1 MRWPCWMRPRARP
14 WLKAAFI
21 FLLVGYGT
29 KMGLAPLHNW
39 LPDAH
44 SQAPSLVSALLS
56 GALLNCA
63 FLGILRGHQIML
75 GAGLGG
81 FSGTLLVFF
90 GLVSMFV
97 AAIFIVGQ
105 GHYKRM
111 LAYSSVEHMGI
122 LALAV
127 GLGGAAAFGG
137 MLHAMCHSL
146 TKCMLFLLAGNIL
159 ARYHTYSSYDVHG
172 LRWTIPV
179 TGALW
184 MGGFLAIVG
193 SPPFGLFVS
202 EFRIL
207 KGILQPVA
215 GGRPVHAGPGHH
227 LCGHVRGRAA
237 HVPGHPPHRHA
248 RVPA

>member
-1 MRWPCWMRPRARP
+1 MPLHSWLPMPPRRASSVSGP
-14 WLKAAFI
+14 LSGI
-21 FLLVGYGT
+21 IT
-29 KMGLAPLHNW
+29 KMGMFGIVVLLLGQTNGAVR
-39 LPDAH
+39 
-44 SQAPSLVSALLS
+44 QAEV
-56 GALLNCA
+56 
-63 FLGILRGHQIML
+63 
-75 GAGLGG
+75 
-81 FSGTLLVFF
+81 F
-90 GLVSMFV
+90 GLSWFGSILTFMG
-97 AAIFIVGQ
+97 AATLIFGELMALKQDDI
-105 GHYKRM
+105 KRM

-172 LRWTIPV
+172 LRWTMPV

-202 EFRIL
+202 EFLIL
-207 KGILQPVA
+207 KGILQQGQWLVA
-215 GGRPVHAGPGHH
+215 ALYMLALAIISWACPWPCCA
-227 LCGHVRGRAA
+227 CSRAPAPPTCPSA
-237 HVPGHPPHRHA
+237 HVSPP
-248 RVPA
+248 

>member
-1 MRWPCWMRPRARP
+1 
-14 WLKAAFI
+14 
-21 FLLVGYGT
+21 
-29 KMGLAPLHNW
+29 
-39 LPDAH
+39 
-44 SQAPSLVSALLS
+44 
-56 GALLNCA
+56 
-63 FLGILRGHQIML
+63 
-75 GAGLGG
+75 
-81 FSGTLLVFF
+81 
-90 GLVSMFV
+90 
-97 AAIFIVGQ
+97 
-105 GHYKRM
+105 M

-172 LRWTIPV
+172 LRWTMPV

-202 EFRIL
+202 EFLIL
-207 KGILQPVA
+207 KGILQQGQWLVA
-215 GGRPVHAGPGHH
+215 ALYMLALAIIFVGMSVAVLRMFQGTRPTDMPECPRESALSVLPPMALGLCVLLLGFWMPDGVEKLLRASAALIGG
-227 LCGHVRGRAA
+227 
-237 HVPGHPPHRHA
+237 
-248 RVPA
+248 